1 MSLTPEQYEN
11 KIKELEKEIVELK
24 KRQTVQMKRQQ
35 YGLTWI
41 DVPEAFDKE
50 SENKIPVLEEV
61 KDKAISNDDGKPT
74 HILIEGDNY
83 HALQCLN
90 YTHKGKVDVI
100 YIDPPYNT
108 GSDGFIYK
116 DARYL
121 EKYPDGTEIPKEH
134 PLRHSAWL
142 SFMKKRLQ
150 LAKQLLS
157 EKGVIFISIDD
168 NEQANLKIL
177 CDEIFGANNFV
188 CNFIVTSAPAGTQ
201 SSNNVSEQHS
211 YALCYAKKIQ
221 NINFV
226 LRRSENEIKE
236 RYVEHDDG
244 GNFYSERLWKR
255 GVGGRKEDVP
265 TLHFPVYYNPEN
277 SSILIDEEYT
287 NQTGYVKII
296 PYQTVGVLG
305 RWTWSKDKMRAERDL
320 LLVKKVAGEFR
331 LHKKIYESEE
341 SGKLPYS
348 IIGADVG
355 RTEIGGLEVKEIFAG
370 KKIFSY
376 PKPVD
381 LIKLFLDMSS
391 SKNSVILDFFA
402 GSGTTL
408 HSTIKLN
415 AQDDG
420 TRQCILI
427 QTKETTYTLKDNIEI
442 PKKDSEIAFGEGFKF
457 IPQITYERNKRVI
470 QGYTNSKGEQI
481 PGLGN
486 SLKYYKTAFVGN
498 HDAVNATDDDCVTL
512 AKKAGCLLSIGEN
525 TLDEIQSTD
534 FFQIYEDKNSKL
546 STAIYFTEELS
557 HFDEFVESVKKV
569 ASNHKT
575 VIVYT
580 FSWSSCEDFI
590 YEFEGIPNV
599 EIKAIP
605 QPILEIYKSIY
616 QK

>member
-1 MSLTPEQYEN
+1 MSLTQEQYEN
-11 KIKELEKEIVELK
+11 KIKELEKEIAELK

-61 KDKAISNDDGKPT
+61 KDKAISNNDGKPT

-108 GSDGFIYK
+108 GSDGFRYK
-116 DARYL
+116 DARYIL
-121 EKYPDGTEIPKEH
+121 EYPDGTEIPKEH
-134 PLRHSAWL
+134 PLRHSYWL
-142 SFMKKRLQ
+142 SFMEKRLKM
-150 LAKQLLS
+150 AKSLLT
-157 EKGVIFISIDD
+157 EDGVLFISIDENEQCNLQSLCEKIFPNKVEMFVWRKSGIGRDGKMKNTTTFRIDHEYIIVCYKNLKFLNKSFEVPQFENNYSNPDNDPRGPYKAGSISNKEEASNPNHPNYYTVVSPSGKSFTRQFNFSKEEFDILNNDNRIYWGKNGDAVPASKIFVNEKREVTTSSIIDNKESTTTAGSKELEDIMD
-168 NEQANLKIL
+168 NEDIGSL
-177 CDEIFGANNFV
+177 
-188 CNFIVTSAPAGTQ
+188 
-201 SSNNVSEQHS
+201 
-211 YALCYAKKIQ
+211 
-221 NINFV
+221 
-226 LRRSENEIKE
+226 
-236 RYVEHDDG
+236 
-244 GNFYSERLWKR
+244 
-255 GVGGRKEDVP
+255 
-265 TLHFPVYYNPEN
+265 
-277 SSILIDEEYT
+277 
-287 NQTGYVKII
+287 
-296 PYQTVGVLG
+296 
-305 RWTWSKDKMRAERDL
+305 MR
-320 LLVKKVAGEFR
+320 
-331 LHKKIYESEE
+331 
-341 SGKLPYS
+341 
-348 IIGADVG
+348 
-355 RTEIGGLEVKEIFAG
+355 
-370 KKIFSY
+370 
-376 PKPVD
+376 PKPTS
-381 LIKLFLDMSS
+381 LIMKLIHIGSK
-391 SKNSVILDFFA
+391 KNSTVLDFFA

-408 HSTIKLN
+408 HATMKLN
-415 AQDDG
+415 AEDG
-420 TRQCILI
+420 GNRQCILV
-427 QTKETTYTLKDNIEI
+427 QLNENNICE
-442 PKKDSEIAFGEGFKF
+442 EV
-457 IPQITYERNKRVI
+457 TYERNKRVI
-470 QGYTNSKGEQI
+470 QGYTNSKGEQV

-498 HDAVNATDDDCVTL
+498 HDASNATDDDCVTL